1 MRGFDNRHPA
11 VIFVYYLLVIVFSM
25 MSRHPVVT
33 LATAAGALLFY
44 GTMNGLK
51 ALLSNLVFFGSILV
65 IAMALNPLVSHN
77 GETILFFMNDNQV
90 TLEAVLFG
98 LFSALTLIGVLI
110 WSQCYSRL
118 LTTDKLLYLFGRF
131 TPKLGLLLSMTFRFV
146 PLFRDQ
152 ASRISSSQ
160 KTMGLYAA
168 DNVPDKVRG
177 GVRTFDC
184 LLSWALEN
192 SIDTAD
198 AMKARGYSLPGR
210 TSFSLFSMRRD
221 DVILLVLMGVL
232 TACILPAFLTGK
244 YAFWFYPTVTEI
256 GRDSVSILSYVPVVV
271 FMLIP
276 GVLEL
281 KELLKWNYLKSRI

>member
-1 MRGFDNRHPA
+1 MRGFDSRHPA
-11 VIFVYYLLVIVFSM
+11 VVFIYYLLVIGFSM
-25 MSRHPVVT
+25 MSRHPVIILSA
-33 LATAAGALLFY
+33 LAGSLLFY

-51 ALLSNLVFFGSILV
+51 KLLSNLVFFGSILV
-65 IAMALNPLVSHN
+65 IALALNPLVSHN
-77 GETILFFMNDNQV
+77 GETVLFFMNDNQV

-98 LFSALTLIGVLI
+98 LFSGLTIAGILI
-110 WSQCYSRL
+110 WCQCYSKI
-118 LTTDKLLYLFGRF
+118 LTTDKILYLFGRF

-152 ASRISSSQ
+152 TARISRSQ

-210 TSFSLFSMRRD
+210 TSFSLFRMRRD

-232 TACILPAFLTGK
+232 SVWILLSYMAGR
-244 YAFWFYPTVTEI
+244 YAFWFYPTVTEV
-256 GRDSVSILSYVPVVV
+256 GRDLWSVLSYIPLVV

-281 KELLKWNYLKSRI
+281 KELLKWNYLKSKI